1 MNKKMKTSINLYAST
16 ILVALLL
23 VLLTL
28 GYKRYNES
36 ITLYVPACGIEAECE
51 EVFTLRSSRL
61 QAVIDKPGIAAWYGK
76 YILDH
81 ARQDFN
87 GLWNI
92 SPWDNVIFGTVHYR
106 CTYIT
111 TGYSDRGI
119 RAKDGELPDADLYL
133 CTCVPGGE
141 EFEIYIVGLE
151 REQFHPPCSGAGGAD
166 QSY

>member
-1 MNKKMKTSINLYAST
+1 MNKKMKTSIKLYAAT

-23 VLLTL
+23 VLLVL
-28 GYKRYNES
+28 GYQQYNEP
-36 ITLYVPACGIEAECE
+36 ITLSVPACGIEVECE
-51 EVFTLRSSRL
+51 EVFTLRSARL
-61 QAVIDKPGIAAWYGK
+61 QAVIDKPSIAAWYDK

-81 ARQDFN
+81 AGQDFR

-92 SPWDNVIFGTVHYR
+92 QPGDKVIFGTVQYR
-106 CTYIT
+106 CTAIT

-141 EFEIYIVGLE
+141 EYEIYIVGLE
-151 REQFHPPCSGAGGAD
+151 KEQC
-166 QSY
+166 

>member
-1 MNKKMKTSINLYAST
+1 MRRAKVAAA
-16 ILVALLL
+16 ILAALLL

-28 GYKRYNES
+28 GYQRYNEP
-36 ITLYVPACGIEAECE
+36 ITLSVPACSIEVECE
-51 EVFTLRSSRL
+51 EVFTLRSDRL

-81 ARQDFN
+81 AGQEFR

-92 SPWDNVIFGTVHYR
+92 QTGDQVIFGTSRYR
-106 CTYIT
+106 CTAIT

-119 RAKDGELPDADLYL
+119 RAKDGQLPDAALYL

-151 REQFHPPCSGAGGAD
+151 RE
-166 QSY
+166 

>member
-1 MNKKMKTSINLYAST
+1 MKAIIIFVSAIMAALTT
-16 ILVALLL
+16 ILIS
-23 VLLTL
+23 
-28 GYKRYNES
+28 GFRKYDEP
-36 ITLYVPACGIEAECE
+36 ITLSIQSCGIEAECE
-51 EVFTLRSSRL
+51 EVFTIHGDRL
-61 QAVIDKPGIAAWYGK
+61 QAVIDKPGIAAWYGN

-81 ARQDFN
+81 AGQDFN

-92 SPWDNVIFGTVHYR
+92 SHGDKVIFGTVHYR
-106 CTYIT
+106 CTAIT

-151 REQFHPPCSGAGGAD
+151 REQ
-166 QSY
+166 

>member
-1 MNKKMKTSINLYAST
+1 MKKLLIA
-16 ILVALLL
+16 LVTVA
-23 VLLTL
+23 VVGL
-28 GYKRYNES
+28 GAYLAKDVAQPVHLS
-36 ITLYVPACGIEAECE
+36 VPACGIEVEGE
-51 EVFTLRSSRL
+51 EVFTLRSERR

-81 ARQDFN
+81 AGQEFR

-92 SPWDNVIFGTVHYR
+92 HPGYQVIFGSVRYR
-106 CTYIT
+106 CTAIT

-151 REQFHPPCSGAGGAD
+151 REQ
-166 QSY
+166 

>member
-1 MNKKMKTSINLYAST
+1 MNKKMKTSNKLYAAT
-16 ILVALLL
+16 ILAVLLL

-28 GYKRYNES
+28 GYQRYNEP
-36 ITLYVPACGIEAECE
+36 ITLSVPACGIEVECE
-51 EVFTLRSSRL
+51 EAFSIHGDRL

-81 ARQDFN
+81 AGQEFN

-92 SPWDNVIFGTVHYR
+92 STGDNVIFGTVHYR
-106 CTYIT
+106 CIAIT
-111 TGYSDRGI
+111 TGYSDWGI

-151 REQFHPPCSGAGGAD
+151 REQS
-166 QSY
+166 